1 MKCIIGQQNHDL
13 RKKLKEAILNLRP
26 NSQIVECDSWD
37 CALLDLIKKGTSDF
51 LFLDLNILGTSW
63 IQRTEELI
71 RLQQQTKLVLTGKSI
86 NSTILMSCFEN
97 GISGFIPHDEFNQKL
112 HNILALIFNFGIY
125 VPPFFI
131 KKTDTS
137 VSENAKYRLPN
148 GEIITKRQMQVLF
161 YLKDGYFNKQIA
173 QKMNVKEPT
182 IKLHIHNLF
191 QKLNATNR
199 TQIVIKAH
207 QLGLF

>member
-1 MKCIIGQQNHDL
+1 MKCIIGQQNPDL
-13 RKKLKEAILNLRP
+13 RKKLKEAILNLHP
-26 NSQIVECDSWD
+26 NAQIVECDSWD

-51 LFLDLNILGTSW
+51 LFLDLNIMGASW
-63 IQRTEELI
+63 IQRTQELI
-71 RLQQQTKLVLTGKSI
+71 QLQQQTKFVLTGKSI
-86 NSTILMSCFEN
+86 DSTVLMTCFEN
-97 GISGFIPHDEFNQKL
+97 GISGFIPHEEFSQKL
-112 HNILALIFNFGIY
+112 PPILTLIFNFGIY

-131 KKTDTS
+131 KKSDSS
-137 VSENAKYRLPN
+137 VLENAKYRLPN
-148 GEIITKRQMQVLF
+148 GETITKRQMQVLF
-161 YLKDGYFNKQIA
+161 YLKEGYFNKQIA

-191 QKLNATNR
+191 QKLCANNR

>member
-1 MKCIIGQQNHDL
+1 MKCIIGQQNRDL
-13 RKKLKEAILNLRP
+13 RKQLKEAVLTLRP
-26 NSQIVECDSWD
+26 SAQIVECDSWD

-51 LFLDLNILGTSW
+51 LFLDLNILGASW
-63 IQRTEELI
+63 IQRTQELMK
-71 RLQQQTKLVLTGKSI
+71 LQQQTKLVLTGKSI
-86 NSTILMSCFEN
+86 DPAVLMACFEN
-97 GISGFIPHDEFNQKL
+97 GIAGFIPHDEFGLKL
-112 HNILALIFNFGIY
+112 HSVLALIFDFGIY

-131 KKTDTS
+131 KKPQPAL
-137 VSENAKYRLPN
+137 SENAKYRLPN

-191 QKLNATNR
+191 QKLNANNR